1 MNIYIKNQFSDLSL
15 KLTKNLLSTDEKKNN
30 GIYFTPLD
38 IIKLTISNIDNDND
52 NEIKKILEPSCG
64 SCEFINYIDSIY
76 NNSDITGIEYNKTIY
91 DNIKTLKIKNN
102 SLSILN
108 EDYLKFDIEN
118 KNLFDLIIG
127 NPPYY
132 VITDN
137 NKEYKKYKNYYDG
150 RTNIF
155 ILFIIHSLKKLNKNG
170 ILAFVLPKNFLNCQY
185 YNKLRN
191 HIYTNYKIINIID
204 CSNYNYIETT
214 QDTIIFIIKNTNLN
228 IQNNDNFIINTNNS
242 TIFNTFDNIIQLK
255 ELYLNSKKLYEMNFE
270 VKVGSIVWNQH
281 KNILTNDPTKT
292 RLIYS
297 SDINNNNLILNKYKN
312 DEKKNYIIKD
322 GNNDLLLIVNRGYG
336 KGNYKF
342 NYCLIDMNENYLIE
356 NHLICIKYK
365 KEIEKEELKK
375 LYQII
380 IKSFED
386 ERTTKFIKIYFGNN
400 AINTTELEYHLPIY
414 I

>member
-1 MNIYIKNQFSDLSL
+1 MSSQFSDLSL

-38 IIKLTISNIDNDND
+38 IIKLTISIINDNHND
-52 NEIKKILEPSCG
+52 KIKKILEPSCG
-64 SCEFINYIDSIY
+64 SCEFINYIDTIY
-76 NNSDITGIEYNKTIY
+76 NDIEIIGIEYNKTIY
-91 DNIKTLKIKNN
+91 DNIKTLKINNN
-102 SLSILN
+102 SLTILN

-127 NPPYY
+127 NLPYNVIMCKKKELKRYKDYY
-132 VITDN
+132 V
-137 NKEYKKYKNYYDG
+137 G

-170 ILAFVLPKNFLNCQY
+170 ILAFVLPKNFLNCLY

-191 HIYTNYKIINIID
+191 HIYKNYKIIDIID

-214 QDTIIFIIKNTNLN
+214 QDTIIFIIKNTNTN
-228 IQNNDNFIINTNNS
+228 IQDNDNFTINNNNS
-242 TIFNTFDNIIQLK
+242 TIFNTIDNIILLK
-255 ELYLNSKKLYEMNFE
+255 ELYLNSIRLNEMNFE

-281 KNILTNDPTKT
+281 KNNLTSDKNKT

-312 DEKKNYIIKD
+312 EEKKNYINKEGI
-322 GNNDLLLIVNRGYG
+322 NDLLLIVNRGYG
-336 KGNYKF
+336 KGDYKF
-342 NYCLIDMNENYLIE
+342 NYCLINIDENYLIE

-365 KEIEKEELKK
+365 KEIEKKELKK
-375 LYQII
+375 LYEII

-386 ERTTKFIKIYFGNN
+386 KRTTKFIKIYFGNN

-414 I
+414 K